1 MPEPAIVLIEDDPK
15 IRRFLR
21 TAFANNGYR
30 FFEAA
35 TGNDGLVEAATR
47 QPDVVIV
54 DLGLPDLDGVE
65 VIRRLREWT
74 SVPVIVLSARGQ
86 ETDKVAALDAGADDY
101 VSKPFGPRELLA
113 RVRVAVRHAARTP
126 TGEDAIFSVG
136 DLRVDLA
143 RRQVLVGDREVHL
156 TPIEYKLL
164 TTLVRHAGKV
174 LTHGQ
179 LLKEV
184 WGPSHEG
191 EAHYLRIYI
200 MQLRRKLEANPTRP
214 RYLRTEPGVGY
225 RLAAE

>member
-30 FFEAA
+30 LFEAA
-35 TGNDGLVEAATR
+35 TGSDGLVEAATR

-86 ETDKVAALDAGADDY
+86 ESDKVAALDVGADDY
-101 VSKPFGPRELLA
+101 VSKPFGPAELLA
-113 RVRVAVRHAARTP
+113 RVRVALRHAARAP
-126 TGEDAIFSVG
+126 TDEDATFSVD

-143 RRQVLVGDREVHL
+143 RRQVFVGDKEVHL

-164 TTLVRHAGKV
+164 TTLIRHAGKV

-184 WGPSHEG
+184 WGPSHES

-214 RYLRTEPGVGY
+214 RYLRTEPGVVY
-225 RLAAE
+225 RLVAE